1 MKKKRY
7 ESDEYEDD
15 NDDVSPDRCN
25 GSGLQI
31 DEYPDSTVSDE
42 HEQEFASHSEDYRE
56 NTQSPAPV
64 EESKSGSKHKKHH
77 KSDKQ
82 HRSHEKDSEKKV
94 NGHSSS
100 SSSKKSSHRDKE
112 TKRVEE
118 KSSRSEKASPSKKS
132 DSKDSKSKHSS
143 SSSSKSS
150 EKLSS
155 PSKVKKEILIQD
167 DNGIDS
173 GSGASFAEALGMIVP
188 TKGNGSKTTY
198 KKKTVYSAPASPT
211 PSTSSS
217 KSSRTAKSNTLS
229 PLVQVSMI
237 SVFYFRK
244 QIKSLHCLLLIKN
257 GGVNFILW
265 LKLSTT
271 SELKNI
277 FPRNFLWLYFFVFF
291 FVSWYWMIFLLVFY
305 CFADFAS

>member
-7 ESDEYEDD
+7 ELDEYEED
-15 NDDVSPDRCN
+15 NDDVSPERCN
-25 GSGLQI
+25 GTGLQI

-64 EESKSGSKHKKHH
+64 EESKSSSKHKKHH

-100 SSSKKSSHRDKE
+100 SSSSKKSSHRGKE

-143 SSSSKSS
+143 SSSASKSS
-150 EKLSS
+150 EKVSS
-155 PSKVKKEILIQD
+155 PSKVKKEILMQD

-188 TKGNGSKTTY
+188 TKGSSSKTTY

-211 PSTSSS
+211 PSTSST

-237 SVFYFRK
+237 D
-244 QIKSLHCLLLIKN
+244 QC
-257 GGVNFILW
+257 
-265 LKLSTT
+265 
-271 SELKNI
+271 
-277 FPRNFLWLYFFVFF
+277 FPLQKTN
-291 FVSWYWMIFLLVFY
+291 
-305 CFADFAS
+305 